1 VLLALAFCLGAVC
14 AAIVARA
21 WPREEPSPAK
31 KKVIGYDKTGKLIY
45 EKPAP
50 GTVFDRWA

>member
-1 VLLALAFCLGAVC
+1 MLLALAFCLGAIC

-31 KKVIGYDKTGKLIY
+31 KKVVGYDKTGKLIY
-45 EKPAP
+45 EKRLPD
-50 GTVFDRWA
+50 FDRYA